1 MNTPPASP
9 RPGPIGCIEERS
21 RGTSSKTFSPCV
33 TKVGNLECYA
43 DALKASL
50 EKLCSTDVVFWSN
63 CVKVVKAEDSN
74 KNWSSA
80 YNSIAA
86 NRNANVSATV
96 AGNLKQMI
104 INKLKNK
111 IDKDNIKSF
120 LVAVGFEFD
129 ITTNAFKIKAPAGMC
144 DNKDVKIFIA
154 DVNEFL
160 VKSRQAH
167 GGKKNR
173 QTRRGSRSRSSR
185 NRKQKQSQSRRA

>member
-1 MNTPPASP
+1 M
-9 RPGPIGCIEERS
+9 
-21 RGTSSKTFSPCV
+21 
-33 TKVGNLECYA
+33 ECYA

>member
-1 MNTPPASP
+1 
-9 RPGPIGCIEERS
+9 
-21 RGTSSKTFSPCV
+21 
-33 TKVGNLECYA
+33 VGNLECYA

-80 YNSIAA
+80 YNSIAV

-96 AGNLKQMI
+96 AGNMKQMI

-111 IDKDNIKSF
+111 IDKENIKSF

-129 ITTNAFKIKAPAGMC
+129 VTTNAFKIKAPAGMC

-173 QTRRGSRSRSSR
+173 QTRRGSSRRSRSRSRSSR
-185 NRKQKQSQSRRA
+185 KQKQQSQAKQQRA